1 MHNLSELLEVA
12 RGDLEPDF
20 VLSGKILSVFTGEV
34 FEGDVAVYG
43 SKIAGI
49 GDYDGENRVET
60 DGIILPGLMDA
71 HMHLESTLL
80 TPSEFARAVL
90 PHGTTSVF
98 IDPHEIANVAGV
110 EGIKYVYNASRDLP
124 VNFFLNVPSC
134 VPSIKGLET
143 YGAEINA
150 GDISK
155 FIRWA
160 GVVGLA
166 EMMNFPGVVCA
177 DEMVLRKIEAVGDR
191 VVDGHAPGLTGKEL
205 NAYIAAGVQSDH
217 ECISAEEALEKVR
230 KGMKVMVR
238 EGSVARNLA
247 DLVKVVNDF
256 NSENFML
263 ASDDFLPTDIAH
275 GHMNYRLK
283 LCVENGLPPEVAV
296 KMTTINT
303 ARYFGLDDLGAVAP
317 GYTADLTV
325 VEDLTSFKVKMVVK
339 DGEVVWDG
347 KDTVDVKIR
356 AAEEVKHMV
365 ALPHMN
371 ESDLRVKAGENKDK
385 CKVIELIPGQITT
398 KKTEMELS
406 VEDGFVVP
414 DEKLGVAKIAVVDRY
429 GKGKHIGLGFVKG
442 FGLKRGAIASSVS
455 HDSHNCVCI
464 GMNDKDM
471 LSAIKRVGELQGGF
485 VVVDGGVRAELPLP
499 VAGLISDLPYEEVVD
514 KLKKVNESVKEL
526 GMEIEH
532 PFTSLS
538 FLTLPVIPELKIT
551 DFGLVDVSKMELVD
565 LWS

>member
-12 RGDLEPDF
+12 RGDKQPDLI
-20 VLSGKILSVFTGEV
+20 LSGKILSVFTGEV
-34 FEGDVAVYG
+34 FEGDVAIYG
-43 SKIAGI
+43 SEIAGI
-49 GDYDGENRVET
+49 GDYEGENRIET
-60 DGIILPGLMDA
+60 SGVILPGLMDA

-110 EGIKYVYNASRDLP
+110 DGIKYVYDASRGLP

-134 VPSIKGLET
+134 VPAIKGLET
-143 YGAEINA
+143 HGAEINA

-155 FIRWA
+155 FITWD

-166 EMMNFPGVVCA
+166 EMMNFPGVICG

-191 VVDGHAPGLTGKEL
+191 VVDGHAPGLSGKEL
-205 NAYIAAGVQSDH
+205 DTYIAAGVQSDH

-238 EGSVARNLA
+238 EGSVAKNLSE
-247 DLVKVVNDF
+247 LVRVVNDF

-263 ASDDFLPTDIAH
+263 ASDDFLPTNIAW

-283 LCVENGLPPEVAV
+283 LCVENGLAPEVAV
-296 KMTTINT
+296 KMATINA
-303 ARYFGLDDLGAVAP
+303 ARYFGLDNMGAVAP

-325 VEDLTSFKVKMVVK
+325 VEDLTSFRVKMVVK

-347 KDTVDVKIR
+347 EPQVKITPKTAEDVKQLVKLPDIGESDLKIR
-356 AAEEVKHMV
+356 AEGK
-365 ALPHMN
+365 N
-371 ESDLRVKAGENKDK
+371 

-398 KKTEMELS
+398 RKSEMELPTEGGL
-406 VEDGFVVP
+406 VLP
-414 DEKLGVAKIAVVDRY
+414 DAQQDVAKIAVVDRY

-442 FGLKRGAIASSVS
+442 FGLKKGAIASTVS
-455 HDSHNCVCI
+455 HDSHNCVCL
-464 GMNDKDM
+464 GTNDKDM
-471 LSAIKRVGELQGGF
+471 LSAIKRIGELQGGF
-485 VVVDGGVRAELPLP
+485 VVVEGEVKAELPLP
-499 VAGLISDLPYEEVVD
+499 IAGLISDLPYEEVVE
-514 KLKKVNESVKEL
+514 KLYKVEESVKEL
-526 GMEIEH
+526 GVEIEH
-532 PFTSLS
+532 PLTSLS
-538 FLTLPVIPELKIT
+538 FLTLPVIPELKVT
-551 DFGLVDVSKMELVD
+551 DFGLVDVSKMKLVD
-565 LWS
+565 LW